1 MKLEYETEIV
11 ANMWRFIGLIF
22 FLECLDAAPAITS
35 PEFLSEKNTKTL
47 CCTYATWG

>member
-11 ANMWRFIGLIF
+11 ANMQHWVS
-22 FLECLDAAPAITS
+22 LECLDAAPALSS

>member
-11 ANMWRFIGLIF
+11 ANMQHWVS
-22 FLECLDAAPAITS
+22 LECLDAAPALSS
-35 PEFLSEKNTKTL
+35 PESLSEKNTKTL